1 MCVTQGRGFLET
13 GHSQG
18 DDAGRS
24 DPGTLHLG
32 VLKLKK
38 GKKKL
43 IVSGRHR
50 NNQIQGTLLVVQ
62 WLRLGVPNVGSPGP
76 TRTPIW
82 PLKILHTVTKPW
94 NSPVNK

>member
-50 NNQIQGTLLVVQ
+50 NNQIQGTWLVVQ
-62 WLRLGVPNVGSPGP
+62 WLRLGVPNARIWVQSLVGELDLPC
-76 TRTPIW
+76 
-82 PLKILHTVTKPW
+82 H
-94 NSPVNK
+94 N